1 MTDPRR
7 FPNPP
12 PVPPVALTPAEH
24 AALQCALLSV
34 QALPR
39 SLSLVP
45 VPGALEVWVKR
56 PRQGG
61 GGGTRWLRVQRI
73 PSPPGPGLAPGS
85 DDLPAAFMPL

>member
-1 MTDPRR
+1 MTDGRR
-7 FPNPP
+7 IHA
-12 PVPPVALTPAEH
+12 VPPVALTPTEH

-45 VPGALEVWVKR
+45 VPGALEVWAKR

-61 GGGTRWLRVQRI
+61 GGSRWVRVQRI
-73 PSPPGPGLAPGS
+73 PAPPGPGLAPGS
-85 DDLPAAFMPL
+85 DDLPADFMPL